1 MYKNTYYIK
10 HCKAKIS
17 NCQVSFLLIK
27 KALSTL
33 RWYSLKN
40 ELQQCVK
47 SCLRTAFLVAFDKDL
62 LEQNPFSKMI
72 KTPKTK
78 GNAFDKL
85 TEIIF
90 SL

>member
-1 MYKNTYYIK
+1 ML
-10 HCKAKIS
+10 
-17 NCQVSFLLIK
+17 FLYHHVYMIAIP
-27 KALSTL
+27 ALSTL

>member
-1 MYKNTYYIK
+1 MFDEKRVGGLAGGLA
-10 HCKAKIS
+10 CS
-17 NCQVSFLLIK
+17 
-27 KALSTL
+27 ALSTL